1 MGARVRRVVQAKS
14 ENQTRLVHLYFV
26 LDNLEYYQNFKA
38 LLRIPN
44 EKVMIVKAWGYWKA
58 NISPSES

>member
-1 MGARVRRVVQAKS
+1 M
-14 ENQTRLVHLYFV
+14 VHLYFV
-26 LDNLEYYQNFKA
+26 LPDLEYYHNFKA

-44 EKVMIVKAWGYWKA
+44 EKVMTVKAWGYWKA